1 MLDIL
6 VELVITKWYS
16 YLDDE
21 IDEALEPWNVV
32 VDAEGSVVIGSTLVT
47 LSRTGCY
54 YSECTLGNFV
64 TDAYV
69 FAVSISFLSSGK
81 L

>member
-1 MLDIL
+1 M
-6 VELVITKWYS
+6 VE
-16 YLDDE
+16 
-21 IDEALEPWNVV
+21 
-32 VDAEGSVVIGSTLVT
+32 AEGSVVIGSSLVT

-69 FAVSISFLSSGK
+69 FGVSISFVSLGK